1 MTGSPS
7 VYSTRLARATEAMK
21 ERGLDLL
28 LLTPGADMLYLTGF
42 EHGHAYERLL
52 AFGLRSD
59 GSASWIC
66 PAMNVPQV
74 QQQALPDHKVRGW
87 SDAET
92 YLPALRDI
100 IRDSALVAFDDDARS
115 AFLLD
120 LLSDARGSR
129 VIKASSLMRGL
140 RMKKDAA
147 ELAALRAAA
156 KTVDDTVADA
166 ISFCVPGRTEAEV
179 DRLLRE
185 ALLRRSPESSV
196 AFSIIA
202 SGRNGALPHHETSS
216 RKIERGDVVIVD
228 YGTRLNGYLSD
239 ITVTCSAGEPSDPQA
254 REVYKV
260 VWDAA
265 QAAIAA
271 VKPGVACEAVDRAAR
286 DVIDRAGFGERFLH
300 RTGHGIGLQGHEPP
314 FMVSGNDDLLEEG
327 MTFSIEPGI
336 YLPGRFGVR
345 LEIIVACGRDGAELL
360 NVNRSP
366 ELPVTKLDR

>member
-1 MTGSPS
+1 MIGTSS
-7 VYSTRLARATEAMK
+7 VYQSRLARAAAALQEQ
-21 ERGLDLL
+21 GIDLL
-28 LLTPGADMLYLTGF
+28 LLAPGADMLYLTGF

-52 AFGLRSD
+52 AFALRSD

-74 QQQALPDHKVRGW
+74 GEHALPAHKVRGW

-92 YLPALRDI
+92 YLPALRDV
-100 IRDSALVAFDDDARS
+100 IRDSPLVAFDDDARS

-129 VIKASSLMRGL
+129 VVKASLLMRGL

-166 ISFCVPGRTEAEV
+166 ISLCVPGRTEAEV
-179 DRLLRE
+179 DRMLRE
-185 ALLRRSPESSV
+185 ALLRRSPESTV
-196 AFSIIA
+196 AFTIIA
-202 SGRNGALPHHETSS
+202 SGPNGALPHHETSN

-228 YGTRLNGYLSD
+228 YGTRRNDYLSD
-239 ITVTCSAGEPSDPQA
+239 ITVTCAAGEPTDPQA
-254 REVYKV
+254 REVYKI
-260 VWDAA
+260 VWNAA

-271 VKPGVACEAVDRAAR
+271 VKPGVPCEQIDRAAR
-286 DVIDRAGFGERFLH
+286 EVIDRAGFGDRFLH

-314 FMVSGNDDLLEEG
+314 FMVAGNTELLEEG

-336 YLPGRFGVR
+336 YLSGRFGVR
-345 LEIIVACGRDGAELL
+345 LEMILACGAKGAELL
-360 NVNRSP
+360 NIDRVP
-366 ELPVTKLDR
+366 ELPVARV